1 MPSGAA
7 TCVHAHPLTL
17 PSERAIDSMPRV
29 AIDCFHEH
37 LEPIPDGVSIVAI
50 DVIRATT
57 TAITAAAMGRRVF
70 PAGSI
75 EASVRLAADLD
86 RPILAGELGGVQPYG
101 FDLQNSPTQMLA
113 LEDSA
118 RPIILLSTSGTRLIA
133 EAVQHGVT
141 YICCLR
147 NTEAQA
153 LHLAA
158 GGSDVLILGADSRGE
173 FRDEDQLCA
182 ARIARF
188 LLAAGY
194 GPADTDTEAV
204 IARFG
209 DAPDD
214 AFIEGRSARYL
225 RDTGQDRDLAFVLE
239 HVNDLRSVFVV
250 EDKQVR
256 ELSATAQ
263 DRPGKAIEQQA
274 GPQGQEWNGVIEGEP
289 GRLADATK

>member
-1 MPSGAA
+1 
-7 TCVHAHPLTL
+7 
-17 PSERAIDSMPRV
+17 MPRI

-37 LEPIPDGVSIVAI
+37 LEPVPDGVSIVAV

-57 TAITAAAMGRRVF
+57 TAITAAALGRRVY

-101 FDLQNSPTQMLA
+101 FDLQNSPTQMLT
-113 LEDSA
+113 LEDSL

-133 EAVQHGVT
+133 EAVRHGTT

-153 LHLAA
+153 RHLAEE
-158 GGSDVLILGADSRGE
+158 GRDVLILGADSRGE

-182 ARIARF
+182 ARVARS
-188 LLAAGY
+188 LVAAGY
-194 GPADTDTEAV
+194 EVSDERTEAV
-204 IARFG
+204 IERFG

-214 AFIEGRSARYL
+214 AFVEGRSARYL
-225 RDTGQDRDLAFVLE
+225 RDTGQELDLGFVLE
-239 HVNDLRSVFVV
+239 HINDLQAVFVV
-250 EDKQVR
+250 EAGEVR
-256 ELSATAQ
+256 ELTNSVRVA
-263 DRPGKAIEQQA
+263 
-274 GPQGQEWNGVIEGEP
+274 
-289 GRLADATK
+289 